1 MFTSTNVLIRNLAA
15 AKLNQIVN
23 TINNAIDAHSWKR
36 AIRNGEP
43 NQYEVN
49 IPAGEIMDG
58 SPMKVQIINGLSR
71 QVKYL
76 PLSNEFVINFG
87 SNHEAEGL
95 LPYKVSVGKYE
106 APVEEPTTEATKK

>member
-1 MFTSTNVLIRNLAA
+1 MFTSTNILVRNLAT
-15 AKLNQIVN
+15 AKLNQIANV
-23 TINNAIDAHSWKR
+23 INDAIEARNWRR
-36 AIRNGEP
+36 ALRNNEP

-49 IPAGEIMDG
+49 IPAGETMDG
-58 SPMKVQIINGLSR
+58 APMKVQIINGLSR

-95 LPYKVSVGKYE
+95 LPYKIYVGKYE
-106 APVEEPTTEATKK
+106 APVEEPATKTTKK